1 MSLLQ
6 LPFGG
11 IVAGVRWSFQGG
23 FGCLCS
29 GCTCALFIWIECVC
43 SGCCPLGSVYSL
55 VNKIP
60 SYRIVSASGSNSE
73 MAATRDLDVLTP
85 PQSLSLSLSLFTS
98 SVCIFDPHGE
108 IIRSDHATAGLSNP
122 DTPDFT
128 ALDDTCRSRLSRDPG
143 GKSNR

>member
-1 MSLLQ
+1 VLLLQ

-11 IVAGVRWSFQGG
+11 IVAGFRWSSQGG
-23 FGCLCS
+23 FGGLCS
-29 GCTCALFIWIECVC
+29 GCKCAWFIWIECVC
-43 SGCCPLGSVYSL
+43 SGCCTLGSVYSL

-60 SYRIVSASGSNSE
+60 SYRIVSASGRNSE

-85 PQSLSLSLSLFTS
+85 PQISLSLHIFPS
-98 SVCIFDPHGE
+98 SVCIFDPYGE
-108 IIRSDHATAGLSNP
+108 IIRSDHASAGLSNP

-128 ALDDTCRSRLSRDPG
+128 ALDDTCRSRISRDPG